1 MLLRD
6 KLSAC
11 VLSLFDI
18 SMKTEFSLR
27 KHDQQGISLIM
38 VLLVMVLVTLTA
50 LSASRSSYFNE
61 SVTGNEADYNRA
73 LAAAEAL
80 IRDAQL
86 DIQGMSRDGVA
97 CNLGTNFEG
106 CRPNTS
112 GAPTADE
119 PFYPSDIKTGTA
131 VSAAL
136 QVALANKCVKGICAP
151 QVWVDNRLPPN
162 TADPQPFWSTPAKL
176 QTYVNGPNNSAATY
190 GQFTGALPGAT
201 GNPILIANNPAKAW
215 YWVELIDFA
224 VINCVAQPNQCINRP
239 IAKMPFVYRITAV
252 AQGQRPNTM
261 AVIQTYY
268 VPFPL

>member
-97 CNLGTNFEG
+97 CNLGANFEG
-106 CRPNTS
+106 CRPNAS
-112 GAPTADE
+112 GTPTAAE
-119 PFYPSDIKTGTA
+119 PYYPSNIQTGT
-131 VSAAL
+131 VDSAAL

-151 QVWVDNRLPPN
+151 NPWPANALPAN
-162 TADPQPFWSTPAKL
+162 FWLTPATL
-176 QTYVNGPNNSAATY
+176 QSYVNGPNNSAATY